1 MKPTPLNELEKD
13 KKFKKKYFPKQLWIK
28 STILYLPV
36 LFLFIAL
43 VGLVFLLNSNMLIS
57 IYALPF
63 IILFLFATLWF
74 KTLKKHIQ
82 NKFLDNPNSFLV
94 CAATILEEDN
104 NMVYLIFSPDSKRH
118 NKFFIESEAK
128 TLQKDNIL
136 NTKSYKEKKA
146 QSSKIAQ
153 ELEFKEN
160 NQDKILLKAFNR
172 VNFFNNGT
180 FLTHEKTVAIL
191 YINKPNT
198 LLIKP
203 KDI

>member
-28 STILYLPV
+28 SAILYLPV

-43 VGLVFLLNSNMLIS
+43 LGLVFLLNSDMLIS
-57 IYALPF
+57 IYAIPF
-63 IILFLFATLWF
+63 VILFLFATLWF
-74 KTLKKHIQ
+74 KTLKKHVQ
-82 NKFLDNPNSFLV
+82 NKFFDNPDSFLV

-104 NMVYLIFSPDSKRH
+104 NMVYLIFSPESKRH
-118 NKFFIESEAK
+118 NKFFIEAEAK

-136 NTKSYKEKKA
+136 NTSDYTRKKA
-146 QSSKIAQ
+146 QSSKSAQ
-153 ELEFKEN
+153 ELKLNEN

-172 VNFFNNGT
+172 IDFFNNGT

-191 YINKPNT
+191 YINNPNT